1 MKNHL
6 SRWARAALVV
16 LVAIATAAPS
26 LASSD
31 ATALKGKPTGTNGL
45 ITPGSEPPR
54 FTLQDLDGKP
64 VALEDYLGK
73 KTVMLVFWSFFCGP
87 CREEIPL
94 LDREILARYKDRG
107 LEMFAIN
114 LDGPKMGKAVRRY
127 MDSNG
132 FGFRVLWEEIDGITY
147 KTADAYGVVGTPSL
161 VLIDR
166 AGTVSW
172 THVGREKVPTLMEVV
187 EKALEDG

>member
-31 ATALKGKPTGTNGL
+31 ATALKGKPAGTNGL